1 MRPNQG
7 PLDFTPDEMMTI
19 AASRALKSDDVCFV
33 GIGAPSAACNV
44 ARLTHAPD
52 ITLIYES
59 GTIGTAPDVLPHWTI
74 ASIAV
79 VPGGAHPSYTSG
91 YYSRDNASYLAWDE
105 IAADRD
111 RFLEW
116 MDRNV
121 INSTP
126 AEFASRVAG
135 LRAAA

>member
-1 MRPNQG
+1 MKLFAQRH
-7 PLDFTPDEMMTI
+7 
-19 AASRALKSDDVCFV
+19 AAPQFV
-33 GIGAPSAACNV
+33 GEVQKQAITTLSRPAATGPV
-44 ARLTHAPD
+44 RRLRT
-52 ITLIYES
+52 
-59 GTIGTAPDVLPHWTI
+59 V

-91 YYSRDNASYLAWDE
+91 YYGRDNASYLAWDE